1 MSGRST
7 VGPPIPTMDKS
18 LKYTEKAL
26 EQRKK
31 TAEKLL
37 NDSAIARDQ
46 LIKLGWL
53 SDEDV
58 N

>member
-1 MSGRST
+1 M
-7 VGPPIPTMDKS
+7 GPPILTMDKS
-18 LKYTEKAL
+18 LKYTGKAL

-37 NDSAIARDQ
+37 NESAIARDK

-53 SDEDV
+53 
-58 N
+58 

>member
-1 MSGRST
+1 M
-7 VGPPIPTMDKS
+7 GPPIPTMAEL
-18 LKYTEKAL
+18 LKFAEKAL
-26 EQRKK
+26 EQRKE

-37 NDSAIARDQ
+37 KDSAITCDQ

-53 SDEDV
+53 SDKDV

>member
-1 MSGRST
+1 M
-7 VGPPIPTMDKS
+7 GPPIPTMDKS